1 MATQKD
7 QFANRSFVDLTQSA
21 ANTLTFQQI
30 RFAVGVFQ
38 GIGLLLHRIEWFPIG
53 TTIQSLAAI
62 TDSMQFALTLR
73 DDLANLDPSNQA
85 ILANTF
91 VTPIGAAPLGPFVT
105 PMVTDFTN
113 LPGTGLLIPAN
124 PLFLAMDSAGFGAAG
139 RVRIAV
145 YYTFMQLSD
154 REAMELL
161 QTIIPGNV

>member
-1 MATQKD
+1 MAATKD
-7 QFANRSFVDLTQSA
+7 QFSNRSFVDLTQSA
-21 ANTLTFQQI
+21 ANVLTFQQI

-53 TTIQSLAAI
+53 TSIQEIAA
-62 TDSMQFALTLR
+62 TSDNFQLALTLR
-73 DDLANLDPSNQA
+73 DDLANLDPSNQS
-85 ILANTF
+85 ILAT
-91 VTPIGAAPLGPFVT
+91 VVLQPIGALPLGPVIT
-105 PMVTDFTN
+105 PIISDFSS
-113 LPGTGLLIPAN
+113 LPGGGLLIPAN
-124 PLFLAMDSAGFGAAG
+124 PLFLAMDSAGFAAVG